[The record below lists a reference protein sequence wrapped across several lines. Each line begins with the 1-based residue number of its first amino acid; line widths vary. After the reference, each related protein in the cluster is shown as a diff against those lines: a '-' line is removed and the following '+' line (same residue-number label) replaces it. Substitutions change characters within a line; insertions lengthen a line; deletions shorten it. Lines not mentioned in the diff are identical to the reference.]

1 MKSPVNLELIFPIK
15 DAPSASFMS
24 FKASCLRDA
33 GIITESEKHWV
44 DARVLSVLAGETT
57 AARPSDLLKILG
69 RELREHYE
77 LRHNLP
83 HGMFTLLMEL
93 SDRGGSPLRT
103 RADKYRALAER
114 ALNKNEAAQTRG
126 NKAASSRN

>member
-44 DARVLSVLAGETT
+44 DARVLSVLAGETN
-57 AARPSDLLKILG
+57 AAKQPTQGGAGSTPT
-69 RELREHYE
+69 
-77 LRHNLP
+77 P
-83 HGMFTLLMEL
+83 HRTWRGM
-93 SDRGGSPLRT
+93 
-103 RADKYRALAER
+103 
-114 ALNKNEAAQTRG
+114 
-126 NKAASSRN
+126 

>member
-44 DARVLSVLAGETT
+44 DARVLSVLAGKRTQQSNRRKEGPD
-57 AARPSDLLKILG
+57 RLL
-69 RELREHYE
+69 R
-77 LRHNLP
+77 
-83 HGMFTLLMEL
+83 
-93 SDRGGSPLRT
+93 RT
-103 RADKYRALAER
+103 
-114 ALNKNEAAQTRG
+114 G
-126 NKAASSRN
+126 PGV